1 MLLEGQLAALIDEDR
16 LAEQERKPVALDQ
29 EAVGRLTRIDAMQV
43 QAMAQAQ
50 ARRRAGLRTRIRA
63 ALERIAQGDFGTC
76 LECGEAIAE
85 KRLEHDPSV
94 THCINCAH

>member
-63 ALERIAQGDFGTC
+63 ALERIAQGDFGAPA
-76 LECGEAIAE
+76 LNAGR
-85 KRLEHDPSV
+85 RLPRSGSNM
-94 THCINCAH
+94 IPA